1 MTEIVA
7 ILFLAGPMD
16 NSQAQEYLENQIF
29 QKLSDLESDLNDE
42 AFRARVNTELKWIAD
57 RGLPFIC
64 TTNLSEKIDEAAFR
78 RFTFKTKF
86 DYLKKDQVAS
96 AFHCFF
102 GQECPGNTLALDSL
116 TPGDFAVVKKK
127 MEYFGGA
134 SAEEIGQMLELE
146 MLAKPGRLNS
156 RRVGFKAG

>member
-1 MTEIVA
+1 MA
-7 ILFLAGPMD
+7 ILLLNGPMD
-16 NSQAQEYLENQIF
+16 NGQAQKHLESQIV
-29 QKLSDLESDLNDE
+29 QKLSDLGSGTHGD
-42 AFRARVNTELKWIAD
+42 AIRARVNTELKWIAD

-102 GQECPGNTLALDSL
+102 GQECPGNTLALDSF

>member
-1 MTEIVA
+1 
-7 ILFLAGPMD
+7 MD
-16 NSQAQEYLENQIF
+16 CHP
-29 QKLSDLESDLNDE
+29 
-42 AFRARVNTELKWIAD
+42 
-57 RGLPFIC
+57 LPFVC

-86 DYLKKDQVAS
+86 DYLKRDQVAS

-102 GQECPGNTLALDSL
+102 GQECPKNTLVLDSL